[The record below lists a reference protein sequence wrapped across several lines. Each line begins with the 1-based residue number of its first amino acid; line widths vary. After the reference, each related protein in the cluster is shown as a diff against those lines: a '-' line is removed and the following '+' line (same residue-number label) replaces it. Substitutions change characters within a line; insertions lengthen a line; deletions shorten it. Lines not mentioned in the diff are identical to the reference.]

1 MTSLIFPFSAHFPS
15 TIQLWNTKTT
25 ECASTFKGT
34 LSGSEGDVTVN
45 SVHPL
50 PKVADQFVVCNRSNT
65 ITIMNT
71 QGQVQN
77 AIVVLAYHRDLTP
90 TSTHVHVLCIT
101 QS

>member
-1 MTSLIFPFSAHFPS
+1 
-15 TIQLWNTKTT
+15 
-25 ECASTFKGT
+25 
-34 LSGSEGDVTVN
+34 VN

-71 QGQVQN
+71 QGQVQY
-77 AIVVLAYHRDLTP
+77 AIVVLAYMYHDLAP

-101 QS
+101 QSWGFTSAGLGLFSGWIPGFFFLKTFLYRICW

>member
-1 MTSLIFPFSAHFPS
+1 
-15 TIQLWNTKTT
+15 
-25 ECASTFKGT
+25 
-34 LSGSEGDVTVN
+34 VN